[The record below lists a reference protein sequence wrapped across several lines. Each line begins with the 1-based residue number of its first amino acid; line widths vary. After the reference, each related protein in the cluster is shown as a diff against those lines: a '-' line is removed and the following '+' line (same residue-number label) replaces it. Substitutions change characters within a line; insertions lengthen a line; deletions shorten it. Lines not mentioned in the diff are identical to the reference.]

1 MAREVVTGYCW
12 PQSVG
17 AGEQVGLHMSSSGG
31 RPVRVEVARVGARR
45 EVVFSSD
52 AVATDEHET
61 PKDAASKG
69 CGWPVA
75 LTLDV
80 DPTWRSGYYEVVMEI
95 DVGEKVRRDYAF
107 FVVRPSAGA
116 RIVLALATNT
126 WHAYND
132 FGGPNL
138 YTGGTHV
145 AMQRPMAA
153 GYLYKPPGKGRRV
166 TGTGAPDPQNAAHV
180 GYLQLNH
187 LSGYAGSAG
196 WPDWELPFIEW
207 AEREG
212 FEIGVCTNADLEEHP
227 EVLDG
232 ASLYLSVGHDE
243 YWSRGMRDTVEAFIA
258 RGGNAAFFSGN
269 TSLWQVRIEGD
280 DHDVMVG
287 YKGFFKNDPLMGTD
301 REPEVTTFW
310 SDVVVGRP
318 ENHMTGVSFT
328 RGGYHRIGRNVTAG
342 LGGYTVHRAGHWIFD
357 GTGLG
362 YGDVLGAGATVVGY
376 ECDGCVFTY
385 RDGLPYPTGEDGTPS
400 TFEILGTCPTQHFTR
415 ETAPRPP
422 KPGEPSELEYIAS
435 RVFGTREPEAM
446 ERIRHGHAVLGA
458 YTNEAGATVVTSGS
472 TDWAH
477 GLAGARPADR
487 TDHPERADAV
497 GVATWVESRTY
508 SAAMRVFS
516 SAMRGVA
523 AGVVAT
529 AAMDALWYRRYRAD
543 GGKAGFSTWE
553 FSTPAA
559 TYDDDAPAPARVAKR
574 IADTLNLE
582 LPDSSVA
589 TANNLVHWTTGI
601 GWGKVA
607 GLASA
612 ALPVPP
618 VVVGLV
624 TGATAW
630 AASYAALGAAGIYKP
645 ITEYDSDTL
654 WKDLSAHLVFGAA
667 LGAALTVIGPRR
679 RR

>member
-12 PQSVG
+12 PQSVPAG
-17 AGEQVGLHMSSSGG
+17 AQVGLHLSSSGG
-31 RPVRVEVARVGARR
+31 RPVRVQVARVGAVR
-45 EVVFSSD
+45 EVVFSAD
-52 AVATDEHET
+52 AVAAAEHET
-61 PKDAASKG
+61 PRDASSKG

-80 DPTWRSGYYEVVMEI
+80 GAAWRSGYYEVVMEI

-107 FVVRPSAGA
+107 FVVRPSPGT

-145 AMQRPMAA
+145 SMQRPMAA

-180 GYLQLNH
+180 GYIQINH

-196 WPDWELPFIEW
+196 WPDWELPFLEW

-243 YWSRGMRDTVEAFIA
+243 YWSKGMRDTVEAFIA
-258 RGGNAAFFSGN
+258 GGGNAAFFSGN

-287 YKGFFKNDPLMGTD
+287 YKAFFKNDPLLGTGARGGGDDVLVRCRRRTPRERHD
-301 REPEVTTFW
+301 RRLVHPRGL
-310 SDVVVGRP
+310 SPHRAQRDGRP
-318 ENHMTGVSFT
+318 RWLHGASLPATGSS
-328 RGGYHRIGRNVTAG
+328 TAPASA
-342 LGGYTVHRAGHWIFD
+342 TATCSARA
-357 GTGLG
+357 
-362 YGDVLGAGATVVGY
+362 ATVVGY

-400 TFEILGTCPTQHFTR
+400 SFEILGTCPTQHFTR

-435 RVFGTREPEAM
+435 RIFGTREPEAM

-458 YTNEAGATVVTSGS
+458 YTNDAGATVLTSGS

-477 GLAGARPADR
+477 GLAGRDPQIEQITRNVLAR
-487 TDHPERADAV
+487 
-497 GVATWVESRTY
+497 
-508 SAAMRVFS
+508 
-516 SAMRGVA
+516 
-523 AGVVAT
+523 
-529 AAMDALWYRRYRAD
+529 
-543 GGKAGFSTWE
+543 
-553 FSTPAA
+553 
-559 TYDDDAPAPARVAKR
+559 
-574 IADTLNLE
+574 
-582 LPDSSVA
+582 
-589 TANNLVHWTTGI
+589 
-601 GWGKVA
+601 
-607 GLASA
+607 
-612 ALPVPP
+612 
-618 VVVGLV
+618 
-624 TGATAW
+624 
-630 AASYAALGAAGIYKP
+630 LG
-645 ITEYDSDTL
+645 
-654 WKDLSAHLVFGAA
+654 
-667 LGAALTVIGPRR
+667 
-679 RR
+679 